1 MPSRVE
7 KNYSKSRSNKR
18 TERNQRLY
26 DSTNGLDY
34 EIISD
39 TKSLFNDVVDLVEE
53 KEELPSILKTE
64 KLTSLI
70 DEVEKERDINKI
82 LKEAKSN
89 RSREDELEKKRKLDK
104 KEYNITKKINVDDEE
119 AVNRFRNQNKK
130 TVENEEELSE
140 LINTIY
146 SKKTSDNLLGDLMP
160 SSKDEAAVSDDDNVI
175 EDIEEEKK
183 KIENSF
189 FTSSIELSEDDLEE
203 IKDDDEEEIFFDDD
217 KVPVMKIIFT
227 VVGVIIFIAIL
238 GFVIYE
244 YFLKV

>member
-39 TKSLFNDVVDLVEE
+39 AKSLFNDVDDLVEE

-82 LKEAKSN
+82 LKQAKSDRN
-89 RSREDELEKKRKLDK
+89 REDELEKKRNLDK
-104 KEYNITKKINVDDEE
+104 KEYNITKKINVDDKE

-160 SSKDEAAVSDDDNVI
+160 SSKDETVVSDDDLSDVI
-175 EDIEEEKK
+175 QEEKK

-189 FTSSIELSEDDLEE
+189 FTSSIELNEDDLEE
-203 IKDDDEEEIFFDDD
+203 IKDDEEEEIFFDDD

-238 GFVIYE
+238 GLVIYE

>member
-1 MPSRVE
+1 M
-7 KNYSKSRSNKR
+7 
-18 TERNQRLY
+18 
-26 DSTNGLDY
+26 
-34 EIISD
+34 
-39 TKSLFNDVVDLVEE
+39 
-53 KEELPSILKTE
+53 
-64 KLTSLI
+64 
-70 DEVEKERDINKI
+70 
-82 LKEAKSN
+82 
-89 RSREDELEKKRKLDK
+89 
-104 KEYNITKKINVDDEE
+104 
-119 AVNRFRNQNKK
+119 VNRFRNQNKK

-160 SSKDEAAVSDDDNVI
+160 SSKNEAAVSDDDNVI

>member
-18 TERNQRLY
+18 TERNQKLY

-39 TKSLFNDVVDLVEE
+39 AKSLFNDVDDLVEE

-82 LKEAKSN
+82 LKQAKSDRN
-89 RSREDELEKKRKLDK
+89 REDELEKKRNLDK

-160 SSKDEAAVSDDDNVI
+160 SSKDETVVSDDDLSDVI
-175 EDIEEEKK
+175 QEEKK

-189 FTSSIELSEDDLEE
+189 FTSSIELGEDDLEE
-203 IKDDDEEEIFFDDD
+203 IKDDEEEEIFFDDD

-227 VVGVIIFIAIL
+227 VIGVIIFIAIL
-238 GFVIYE
+238 GLVIYE